1 MNHYLFFHSKFKSDF
16 TVLQL
21 TEYLYQIA
29 KDINIDNIWKDKILL
44 DIVEGIIF
52 EIQERHL
59 LAKWVRM
66 DPLHGVPFNITTI
79 DPKVSSIFLNAIQIV
94 LVDPPN
100 GYKILWGK
108 KAVKN
113 NG

>member
-1 MNHYLFFHSKFKSDF
+1 MNHYLFFHSKYKSDF

-29 KDINIDNIWKDKILL
+29 KDINIDDIRKDQRLL
-44 DIVEGIIF
+44 SIIDEIID

-59 LAKWVRM
+59 LAKWIRM

-79 DPKVSSIFLNAIQIV
+79 DPKVGQMFLNAIQIV